1 MRVLVVDDEPLARI
15 GMRSIVPWEENGFT
29 LVGEAKNG
37 VEALELARKYR
48 PDLILSDIVMP
59 EMDGLTFIREV
70 RRFLPDTRLII
81 MSCMS
86 EAQYLQEAIRLGVS
100 EYILKESIEPA
111 DIIEAVRRVAEQIRR
126 ERVIGDGEA
135 ADAVNRNLVI
145 TEFMNL
151 VRAGRI
157 RDAQTIGEKLRAEG
171 LVPQGGRLAAACI
184 GLDYPQEEGEGFSD
198 YSALSVCQE
207 VAASSLPGILF
218 VSGKKRLSG
227 LFSLAPSVDA
237 AYLERFFRQLRDTAL
252 QCLDCTVTM
261 GMSRPFADAGECFE
275 RFAEAEK
282 AQENGFFY
290 GKGRLFLFR
299 EEAPPEHEAFSQ
311 LNRLLKTE
319 GKGAL
324 ASVREQ
330 LPGLMACV
338 RESGL
343 SASRCGEVYRDVYS
357 HVKGLIRV
365 TCQDWED
372 PLLDRLHRFS
382 SFEGFQ
388 DVQEYAEAF
397 AGFLEEAERELSLR
411 RSAGGESVIRSIR
424 LYVEQHLEE
433 KITLETVSRSV
444 YLSPSYVCRI
454 FKRETGENL
463 QDYIMD
469 KKLERAAVLLREKK
483 VGEVSDQLAFSS
495 HSYFIKLFKEKYQ
508 MTPFQ
513 YQKR

>member
-1 MRVLVVDDEPLARI
+1 
-15 GMRSIVPWEENGFT
+15 
-29 LVGEAKNG
+29 
-37 VEALELARKYR
+37 
-48 PDLILSDIVMP
+48 
-59 EMDGLTFIREV
+59 
-70 RRFLPDTRLII
+70 
-81 MSCMS
+81 
-86 EAQYLQEAIRLGVS
+86 
-100 EYILKESIEPA
+100 
-111 DIIEAVRRVAEQIRR
+111 
-126 ERVIGDGEA
+126 
-135 ADAVNRNLVI
+135 
-145 TEFMNL
+145 
-151 VRAGRI
+151 
-157 RDAQTIGEKLRAEG
+157 
-171 LVPQGGRLAAACI
+171 
-184 GLDYPQEEGEGFSD
+184 
-198 YSALSVCQE
+198 
-207 VAASSLPGILF
+207 
-218 VSGKKRLSG
+218 
-227 LFSLAPSVDA
+227 
-237 AYLERFFRQLRDTAL
+237 
-252 QCLDCTVTM
+252 M

-290 GKGRLFLFR
+290 GKGRLFLVL
-299 EEAPPEHEAFSQ
+299 EETPPEHEAFSQ

-495 HSYFIKLFKEKYQ
+495 HSYFIKLFKDCLLYTSTWRTAAPLRRTAISSIR
-508 MTPFQ
+508 MFCRACLTPMWSRTATPRIITAARSGLRRLQ
-513 YQKR
+513 SAAGSGLSCLRRRPPCAVCWRSSAASALTCAPLTWRAIAAR